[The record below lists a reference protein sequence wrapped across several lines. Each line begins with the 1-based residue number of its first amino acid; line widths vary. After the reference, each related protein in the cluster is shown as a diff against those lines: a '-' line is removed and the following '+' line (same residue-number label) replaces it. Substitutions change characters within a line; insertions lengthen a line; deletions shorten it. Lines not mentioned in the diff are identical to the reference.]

1 MDLVIQILINS
12 YMKTK
17 LCGHIAQIVYETAE
31 RGICPNIRQV
41 MYKEDNLPFHVMTHP
56 DKEKAVLIGL
66 MKDLTGDVLIKSYA
80 IDFSKWNWASTEGF
94 DLEGLFET
102 ELYKDV
108 FKEVHPG
115 QVSSYLLN

>member
-1 MDLVIQILINS
+1 MDPDALFFINI

-17 LCGHIAQIVYETAE
+17 LCGHIAQIMYETAE
-31 RGICPNIRQV
+31 VGICPNIRQV
-41 MYKEDNLPFHVMTHP
+41 MCREDNLPFHVMTHP

-66 MKDLTGDVLIKSYA
+66 MEDIAGDVLVKTYVINYN
-80 IDFSKWNWASTEGF
+80 KWNWASIEGF
-94 DLEGLFET
+94 DLEGIFET

-108 FKEVHPG
+108 FKEVHPA